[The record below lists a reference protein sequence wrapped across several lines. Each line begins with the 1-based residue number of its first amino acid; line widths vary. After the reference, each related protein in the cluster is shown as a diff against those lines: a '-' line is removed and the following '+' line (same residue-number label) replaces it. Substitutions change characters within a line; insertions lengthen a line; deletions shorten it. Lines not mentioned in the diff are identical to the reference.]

1 MRRLPP
7 LAAMAPQT
15 ASVVRSLRRGPR
27 ARLVAGG
34 LAASLF
40 VLLVSVAAYADGWSS
55 LKGRVVISDTQFG
68 SYSSD
73 AEMVSAVKKQGKT
86 TLKGDGTWNMNLMV
100 FLKEAPGATS
110 INIVYYDVSVKPRD
124 QVNFS
129 EVQVQ
134 PSQKIVSV
142 NGVSVSKDLGFVK
155 GHKYEV
161 LATRVIGGKEKVY
174 AKGVVTLK

>member
-1 MRRLPP
+1 MEAEDHHMRRLPP

-40 VLLVSVAAYADGWSS
+40 VLLGSVAAYADGWSS

-73 AEMVSAVKKQGKT
+73 AEMVSAV
-86 TLKGDGTWNMNLMV
+86 
-100 FLKEAPGATS
+100 S
-110 INIVYYDVSVKPRD
+110 
-124 QVNFS
+124 
-129 EVQVQ
+129 
-134 PSQKIVSV
+134 
-142 NGVSVSKDLGFVK
+142 
-155 GHKYEV
+155 
-161 LATRVIGGKEKVY
+161 
-174 AKGVVTLK
+174 